1 MSDRLGAWFPLL
13 LLAAIAALTF
23 WLDRVVQPQPVAR
36 DRPLR
41 HDPDY
46 IIDGLS
52 AVSMDAKGRTK
63 HTLFAQKMTHY
74 PDDDTTLL
82 VSPKFVTN
90 TEAYSTVTVTAR
102 DAVVSADGENI
113 YFNNDVRVV
122 RAPYAGQSELVLE
135 TNYLHLIPDD
145 NIATTDQPVRISDA
159 NGVVTAS
166 GLELNSETRI
176 LNLRGRVKGIYREPS
191 RAARTGSR

>member
-1 MSDRLGAWFPLL
+1 MSDRLSSWFPLL

-23 WLDRVVQPQPVAR
+23 WLDRAVQPQPIIVEQ
-36 DRPLR
+36 PLR

-46 IIDGLS
+46 IIEGLY

-82 VSPKFVTN
+82 VGPKVVTN
-90 TEAYSTVTVTAR
+90 PESNSSVTVTSR

-122 RAPYAGQSELVLE
+122 RAPQGARGELVLE
-135 TNYLHLIPDD
+135 TNYLHLIPIE
-145 NIATTDQPVRISDA
+145 NIATTDQPVRITDA
-159 NGVVTAS
+159 NSVVTAS
-166 GLELNSETRI
+166 GLELNGETRI
-176 LNLRGRVKGIYREPS
+176 LNLQGRVKGVYDPP
-191 RAARTGSR
+191 RAARNGGR

>member
-13 LLAAIAALTF
+13 LLAALAALTF
-23 WLDRVVQPQPVAR
+23 WLDRVVQPQPIER

-46 IIDGLS
+46 IVDGLA
-52 AVSMDAKGRTK
+52 AVSLDANGLTK

-74 PDDDTTLL
+74 PDDDTTHL
-82 VSPKFVTN
+82 VGPKFVTN

-102 DAVVSADGENI
+102 DAVVSVDGENI
-113 YFNNDVRVV
+113 YFNNEVRIV

-176 LNLRGRVKGIYREPS
+176 LNLRGRVKGIYRAPA
-191 RAARTGSR
+191 RAARAGSR